1 MSLNITPGKVSL
13 TDLSQI
19 YWESPAVTLNPE
31 AKQEVEKASAF
42 VKKAANTDVPIY
54 GINTGFGK
62 LSGIR
67 IPAEQTELLQ

>member
-19 YWESPAVTLNPE
+19 YWKSQAVALSPE
-31 AKQEVEKASAF
+31 AKQAVEKSAAF
-42 VKKAANTDVPIY
+42 VQKTANSDAPIY

-67 IPAEQTELLQ
+67 IPTKQTDI